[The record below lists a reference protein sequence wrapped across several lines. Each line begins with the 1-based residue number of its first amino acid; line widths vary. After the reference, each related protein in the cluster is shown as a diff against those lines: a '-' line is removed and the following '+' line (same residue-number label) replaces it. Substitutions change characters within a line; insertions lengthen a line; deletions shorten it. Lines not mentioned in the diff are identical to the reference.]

1 MPFPDIDPIAFSIG
15 PLVVRWYALAY
26 IAGLVGGWFVARRLV
41 AADRLWGGTRR
52 PSREDVD
59 DLIVWIAFGVIL
71 GGRIGYVLFYDLG
84 SYLAR
89 PHEILFIWRGGM
101 SFHGGLLGAIAA
113 SFLFGRS
120 RGVSGFTVLDVVAVV
135 APIGLFFGRIANF
148 INGELWG
155 RPAPDFPYAVIFPF
169 AGPEPRYPSQLF
181 EAATQGL
188 LLFAVMLAAVAIL
201 GLRRPGLLAGIF
213 AIGYAAARIFCEFFR
228 EPDPQLGFLLGEGAG
243 WLGGGLTMGMLLSIP
258 LALAGV
264 VAILAAR
271 RGATAPRGRS
281 GPA

>member
-1 MPFPDIDPIAFSIG
+1 MPFPDIDPVAFSIG

-41 AADRLWGGTRR
+41 AADGLWGGTRR
-52 PSREDVD
+52 PGREDVD

-120 RGVSGFTVLDVVAVV
+120 RGVSGFTVLDIVAVV

-188 LLFAVMLAAVAIL
+188 LLFAVMLTAVAIL

-243 WLGGGLTMGMLLSIP
+243 WLGGGLTMGMLLSLP

-264 VAILAAR
+264 AAILAAR

-281 GPA
+281 GSA